1 MAQTLE
7 QKRAAYAWQ
16 CVNAVGPQHRDDYKN
31 LAKAMPMMVMNS
43 GLMQTLA
50 ILEEKGKEEKGKP
63 HHTALKNHV
72 IHWITNQGQG
82 ERAMPFS
89 QLMPQLLDAKP
100 LQFRQATAETHAIL
114 RWIRQL
120 APTV

>member
-7 QKRAAYAWQ
+7 QKRAAYAWK
-16 CVNAVGPQHRDDYKN
+16 CVNAVSPAVREEYKN

-50 ILEEKGKEEKGKP
+50 FLNEKGKA
-63 HHTALKNHV
+63 HHQALFEHV
-72 IHWITNQGQG
+72 VHWITKQGKDK
-82 ERAMPFS
+82 EPVTPLP
-89 QLMPQLLDAKP
+89 QLMPMLMNAEP
-100 LQFRQATAETHAIL
+100 VPFRQFTAETHAIL

>member
-7 QKRAAYAWQ
+7 QQRAAFAWR
-16 CVNAVGPQHRDDYKN
+16 CVNAVSPQQRAEYTN

-50 ILEEKGKEEKGKP
+50 FLEAKGKA
-63 HHTALKNHV
+63 HHVALRDHV
-72 IHWITNQGQG
+72 IHWITMQGQG
-82 ERAMPFS
+82 ERAMPFT
-89 QLMPQLLDAKP
+89 QLMPQLLSADP
-100 LQFRQATAETHAIL
+100 QQFRQATSETHAIL

-120 APTV
+120 APTI

>member
-7 QKRAAYAWQ
+7 QQRAAYAWK
-16 CVNAVGPQHRDDYKN
+16 CVNSVGPQQREEYKN

-50 ILEEKGKEEKGKP
+50 FLEEKGKA
-63 HHTALKNHV
+63 HHAALRDHV
-72 IHWITNQGQG
+72 IHWITKQGQG
-82 ERAMPFS
+82 ERPMPFA
-89 QLMPQLLDAKP
+89 QLMPELLKAEP
-100 LQFRQATAETHAIL
+100 VRFRQFTAETHAIL

-120 APTV
+120 ASAV

>member
-7 QKRAAYAWQ
+7 QQRAAYAWK
-16 CVNAVGPQHRDDYKN
+16 CVNAVSAQSRDEYTN

-50 ILEEKGKEEKGKP
+50 FLNEKGKA
-63 HHTALKNHV
+63 HHTALLDHV
-72 IHWITNQGQG
+72 IHWITAQGKG
-82 ERAMPFS
+82 DRAMPFA
-89 QLMPQLLDAKP
+89 QVMPKLMDAKP
-100 LQFRQATAETHAIL
+100 LEFRQYTAETHAIL

>member
-7 QKRAAYAWQ
+7 QRRAAYAWKR
-16 CVNAVGPQHRDDYKN
+16 VNDVVPGSLEEYTK

-50 ILEEKGKEEKGKP
+50 FLKDKNKP
-63 HHTALKNHV
+63 HHAALLHDV
-72 IHWITNQGQG
+72 IHWITTQGQG
-82 ERAMPFS
+82 TSDDFVEMMKTLFYAN
-89 QLMPQLLDAKP
+89 P
-100 LQFRQATAETHAIL
+100 LKFRQYTAETHAIL

-120 APTV
+120 APTREVMA

>member
-7 QKRAAYAWQ
+7 QQRAAFAWKS
-16 CVNAVGPQHRDDYKN
+16 VNAVSPQVREEYKN

-50 ILEEKGKEEKGKP
+50 FLNEKGKD
-63 HHTALKNHV
+63 HHRALLEHV
-72 IHWITNQGQG
+72 IHWVINQGKG
-82 ERAMPFS
+82 ERAMQFA
-89 QLMPQLLDAKP
+89 QVMPLLLNAEP
-100 LQFRQATAETHAIL
+100 LQFRHATTETLAIL
-114 RWIRQL
+114 RWIRHF